1 MRLFPA
7 KPLLASSLAVIVVA
21 ATVSD
26 AAAHTFGA
34 QGAGFAQ
41 GFLHP
46 FGGIDHLL
54 AMVAVGLWA
63 AQRGGRALWAVPAA
77 FLGMMIVGGIAGAS
91 GLTLPLVELGIAV
104 SLIVLGV
111 AVTLSIRLPVA
122 AAASLV
128 GLFALFHGHAHGT
141 ELPET
146 ASALAY
152 GLGFVAATAA
162 LHGIGVA
169 TGVLLKRDAGKLLV
183 RVGGAGIAA
192 TGLLLATAL

>member
-1 MRLFPA
+1 MRLFSA
-7 KPLLASSLAVIVVA
+7 KPLLVLSLALATAA
-21 ATVSD
+21 ATASG

-41 GFLHP
+41 GFAHP

-77 FLGMMIVGGIAGAS
+77 FVAMMALGGIAGAL

-104 SLIVLGV
+104 SLVVLGL

-122 AAASLV
+122 ASALLV
-128 GLFALFHGHAHGT
+128 GLFALFHGHAHGS

-152 GLGFVAATAA
+152 GIGFVAATAS
-162 LHGIGVA
+162 LHGIGIA
-169 TGVLLKRDAGKLLV
+169 TGVLLKRDAGRLLV
-183 RVGGAGIAA
+183 RLGGAGIAA
-192 TGLLLATAL
+192 TGLLLAATL